1 MVPET
6 SAALLAGLDIG
17 GTKLGWSLGT
27 AEGTVLAS
35 ERCPTDHGAAPEM
48 LLERAVAGLWRL
60 AESLDRGAITALGVA
75 CPGPFLQ
82 PEGRF
87 LEPPNLPRWQG
98 FALTEFLAERVSVPF
113 RAMND
118 ANAGVLAEW
127 TWGAAQGADTA
138 VFLTM
143 STGMGAGLIIGG
155 RLFEGPLGFAGEVG
169 HLRLAADGPVGFGK
183 RGSVEGYLSGPGL
196 VQVARG
202 EALRSVQLGRDT
214 ELEDSDALTPERI
227 CDLARSGDP
236 AAVAAIDISGRRL
249 GELCALLTDL
259 LNPDVIVLG
268 TIGTAFPDLFL
279 PRVRTVLDEEA
290 IPRSAAHVDVRTSGL
305 EQRGEQSALAIA
317 HSVTRES

>member
-1 MVPET
+1 MAPET

-17 GTKLGWSLGT
+17 GTKLAWSVGT
-27 AEGTVLAS
+27 ADGTVLAS
-35 ERCPTDHGAAPEM
+35 ERCPTDHARAPES
-48 LLERAVAGLWRL
+48 LLQRALDGLWRL
-60 AESLDRGAITALGVA
+60 AESLDRGAPAALGVA

-82 PEGRF
+82 PEGQF

-98 FALTEFLAERVSVPF
+98 FALTDFLAERVSVPF

-127 TWGAAQGADTA
+127 TWGAARGTDTA

-143 STGMGAGLIIGG
+143 GTGMGAGLMIGG
-155 RLFEGPLGFAGEVG
+155 KLFEGPLGFAGEVG

-183 RGSVEGYLSGPGL
+183 RGSAEGYLSGPGL

-202 EALRSVQLGRDT
+202 EALRCRQLGLQTD
-214 ELEDSDALTPERI
+214 LEDSDALTPERI
-227 CDLARSGDP
+227 CELARSADR
-236 AAVAAIDISGRRL
+236 AALATIDICGRRL

-279 PRVRTVLDEEA
+279 PRVRAVLDEEA
-290 IPRSAAHVDVRTSGL
+290 IPRSAAHVEVCASGL
-305 EQRGEQSALAIA
+305 AQRGEQSALVIA
-317 HSVTRES
+317 HSLTCES

>member
-35 ERCPTDHGAAPEM
+35 ERCPTDLGAAPEM